1 LPAGGAGA
9 MALSLG
15 EGGGGG
21 GGGGGGS
28 SRLRRQLES
37 GGFAAGEYVKQLSQ
51 QSDGDRDLQEHRQ
64 RIQALSEET
73 AQSLKRN
80 VYQNYRQ
87 FIETAREISYL
98 ESEMYQLSHILTEQK
113 GIMEAVTQALLLQA
127 DRDDPALCARRAAA
141 AAADPFLP
149 LPAKEAA
156 AGEEGRQRTLTTLL
170 EKVEGCRDL
179 LPESPGKFL
188 VYNGDLVEYDA
199 DHMAQIQRVHAF
211 LMNDC
216 LLVATALPSR
226 RGAYRYDALYP
237 LDGLAVVNVKDNPP
251 MKDMF
256 KLLMF
261 PESRIFQAENAK
273 IKKEWLEVLE
283 ETKRSRALSE
293 KRRLEQ
299 EALPRPAPAPP
310 ASTNPFDGE
319 DDGDEEDEQ
328 GEEPSAEE
336 EEEIVDLSLEWIQE
350 LPEDLD
356 VCIAQRDFEGA
367 VDLLDKLNEYLGDK
381 PASQPVKELRAR
393 VEERVRQ
400 LTDVLVFELSPDR
413 SLRGGPRATRRAVSQ
428 LIRLGQSTKACELFL
443 RNRAAAVH
451 TAIRQLRIEGATLL
465 YIHKLCHVFFT
476 SLLETARE
484 FETDF
489 AGNNGCY
496 SAFVVWA
503 RSSMRM
509 FVDAF
514 SKQVF
519 DSKESLSTA
528 AECVKVAKEHCKQL
542 SEIGLDLT
550 FIIHAL
556 LVKDIKGAL
565 QSYKDIIIEA
575 TKHRNS
581 EEMWRKMNLMTPEAL
596 GKLRE
601 EMRSCGVGNFDQYT
615 GDDCW
620 VNLSYTVVA
629 FTKQTMAFLEEA
641 LKLYFPELHM
651 VLLESLV
658 EIILVAV
665 QHVDYSLRCEQDP
678 EKKAFIRQNASF
690 LYETVLPV
698 VEKRFEEGVG
708 KPAKQLQ
715 DLRNASRLMR
725 VNPESTTSVV

>member
-1 LPAGGAGA
+1 MPPFPSYEQIPAHLEESPGERHRHAPGTPCRPTAGSRPSNYLGVQRLTWWDYEAGPHGPKLPAG
-9 MALSLG
+9 
-15 EGGGGG
+15 
-21 GGGGGGS
+21 
-28 SRLRRQLES
+28 
-37 GGFAAGEYVKQLSQ
+37 
-51 QSDGDRDLQEHRQ
+51 
-64 RIQALSEET
+64 
-73 AQSLKRN
+73 
-80 VYQNYRQ
+80 
-87 FIETAREISYL
+87 
-98 ESEMYQLSHILTEQK
+98 
-113 GIMEAVTQALLLQA
+113 
-127 DRDDPALCARRAAA
+127 C
-141 AAADPFLP
+141 
-149 LPAKEAA
+149 
-156 AGEEGRQRTLTTLL
+156 
-170 EKVEGCRDL
+170 
-179 LPESPGKFL
+179 
-188 VYNGDLVEYDA
+188 NG
-199 DHMAQIQRVHAF
+199 F

-216 LLVATALPSR
+216 LLVTTWLPQR
-226 RGAYRYDALYP
+226 RGMYRYNALLP
-237 LDGLAVVNVKDNPP
+237 PGRLAVVNVKDNPP

-273 IKKEWLEVLE
+273 IKREWLEVLE
-283 ETKRSRALSE
+283 ATKRALGE
-293 KRRLEQ
+293 KRRREQ
-299 EALPRPAPAPP
+299 EEAAAPRGLPP
-310 ASTNPFDGE
+310 AAAKAANPF
-319 DDGDEEDEQ
+319 
-328 GEEPSAEE
+328 EE
-336 EEEIVDLSLEWIQE
+336 EEEEEDDEPAAPEVEEERVDLSMEWIQE

-367 VDLLDKLNEYLGDK
+367 VDLLDKLNRYLEGK
-381 PASQPVKELRAR
+381 PSPPPVKELRAK

-400 LTDVLVFELSPDR
+400 LTEVLVFELSPGR
-413 SLRGGPRATRRAVSQ
+413 SLRGGPKATRRAVSQ
-428 LIRLGQSTKACELFL
+428 LIRLGQGTKACELFL

-489 AGNNGCY
+489 AGTDSGCY

-503 RSSMRM
+503 RSAMGM

-528 AECVKVAKEHCKQL
+528 AECVQVAKEHCRQL
-542 SEIGLDLT
+542 GDIGLDLT
-550 FIIHAL
+550 FVVHAL
-556 LVKDIKGAL
+556 LVKDIQGAL
-565 QSYKDIIIEA
+565 HSYKDIIIEA

-581 EEMWRKMNLMTPEAL
+581 EEMWRRMNLMTPEAL
-596 GKLRE
+596 GKLKE
-601 EMRSCGVGNFDQYT
+601 EMKGCGVSDFEQYT

-629 FTKQTMAFLEEA
+629 FTKQTMGFLEEA

-715 DLRNASRLMR
+715 DLRNASRLIR

>member
-1 LPAGGAGA
+1 
-9 MALSLG
+9 MALALG
-15 EGGGGG
+15 EGGLAAGGG
-21 GGGGGGS
+21 GSSSSSSSGPGS
-28 SRLRRQLES
+28 SRLRRQLELGS
-37 GGFAAGEYVKQLSQ
+37 FAAGEYVKQLSQ

-127 DRDDPALCARRAAA
+127 DRDDPALGARRAAT
-141 AAADPFLP
+141 DSRVNNPFLP
-149 LPAKEAA
+149 LSAKEVAA
-156 AGEEGRQRTLTTLL
+156 SEEGRQRTLTTLL

-179 LPESPGKFL
+179 LPESPGKYL

-199 DHMAQIQRVHAF
+199 DHMAQVQRVHAF

-216 LLVATALPSR
+216 LLVATWLPNR

-261 PESRIFQAENAK
+261 PEGRIFQAENAK

-293 KRRLEQ
+293 KLRLEQ
-299 EALPRPAPAPP
+299 EALPRAALPSPE
-310 ASTNPFDGE
+310 SSNPFEKD
-319 DDGDEEDEQ
+319 EDEV
-328 GEEPSAEE
+328 EPPPEE
-336 EEEIVDLSLEWIQE
+336 EKVDLSLEWIQE

-367 VDLLDKLNEYLGDK
+367 VDLLDKLNEYLADK
-381 PASQPVKELRAR
+381 PISQPVRELRAK
-393 VEERVRQ
+393 VDERVRQ

-443 RNRAAAVH
+443 KNRAAAVH

-489 AGNNGCY
+489 AGNSGCY

-503 RSSMRM
+503 RSAMKM

-550 FIIHAL
+550 FIIHTL

-601 EMRSCGVGNFDQYT
+601 EMRSCGVGSFDQYT

-698 VEKRFEEGVG
+698 IEKRFEEGVG

>member
-1 LPAGGAGA
+1 
-9 MALSLG
+9 MA
-15 EGGGGG
+15 EV
-21 GGGGGGS
+21 GGGS
-28 SRLRRQLES
+28 VLRLRKQLES
-37 GGFAAGEYVKQLSQ
+37 SSFQAEQYVKLLSQ

-64 RIQALSEET
+64 RIQSLADET
-73 AQSLKRN
+73 AQNLKRN

-98 ESEMYQLSHILTEQK
+98 EGEMYQLSHILTEQK
-113 GIMEAVTQALLLQA
+113 SIMESVSQALLHTDRAEAARELQA
-127 DRDDPALCARRAAA
+127 AFP
-141 AAADPFLP
+141 
-149 LPAKEAA
+149 KEA
-156 AGEEGRQRTLTTLL
+156 EEGKVRNLTTLL
-170 EKVEGCRDL
+170 EKVEGCKNL
-179 LPESPGKFL
+179 LETPGRYL
-188 VYNGDLVEYDA
+188 VYNGDLTEFDVDN
-199 DHMAQIQRVHAF
+199 MVLIQKVHAF

-216 LLVATALPSR
+216 LLIATSVPSR
-226 RGAYRYDALYP
+226 RGMYKYNALHN
-237 LDGLAVVNVKDNPP
+237 LDDLAVVNVKENPP

-256 KLLMF
+256 KILMF

-283 ETKRSRALSE
+283 ETKKNKVLNE
-293 KRRLEQ
+293 KRKKEE
-299 EALPRPAPAPP
+299 EAPRSPVVSDV
-310 ASTNPFDGE
+310 STNPFK
-319 DDGDEEDEQ
+319 DDETSDEEE
-328 GEEPSAEE
+328 
-336 EEEIVDLSLEWIQE
+336 VDLGLEWIQE

-356 VCIAQRDFEGA
+356 VCIAQRNFEGA
-367 VDLLDKLNEYLGDK
+367 VDLLNKLNSYLEDK
-381 PASQPVKELRAR
+381 PLTHPVKELKAK
-393 VEERVRQ
+393 VDERIRH

-413 SLRGGPRATRRAVSQ
+413 SLRGGPKATRRAVSQ

-443 RNRAAAVH
+443 KNRAAAVH

-465 YIHKLCHVFFT
+465 YIHKLCNVFFT
-476 SLLETARE
+476 SLLETAKE
-484 FETDF
+484 FEMDF

-496 SAFVVWA
+496 SAFIVWS
-503 RSSMRM
+503 RSALRM

-550 FIIHAL
+550 FILHTL
-556 LVKDIKGAL
+556 LVKDIKAAL
-565 QSYKDIIIEA
+565 HSYKDIIIEA

-596 GKLRE
+596 GKLKE
-601 EMRSCGVGNFDQYT
+601 EMKSCGVGNFDLYT

-651 VLLESLV
+651 VLLESLM

-665 QHVDYSLRCEQDP
+665 QHVDYSLRCEQES
-678 EKKAFIRQNASF
+678 EKKVFIRQNASF
-690 LYETVLPV
+690 LYDTVLLV

-715 DLRNASRLMR
+715 ELRNASRVVR

>member
-1 LPAGGAGA
+1 

-15 EGGGGG
+15 E
-21 GGGGGGS
+21 GGGS

-127 DRDDPALCARRAAA
+127 DRDDPALGARRAAA
-141 AAADPFLP
+141 GAADPFLP
-149 LPAKEAA
+149 LSAKEAA
-156 AGEEGRQRTLTTLL
+156 ASEEGRQRTLTTLL

-179 LPESPGKFL
+179 LPESPGKYL

-237 LDGLAVVNVKDNPP
+237 LDGLAVINVKDNPP

-283 ETKRSRALSE
+283 ETKRNRALSE

-299 EALPRPAPAPP
+299 EALPRPPP
-310 ASTNPFDGE
+310 VPPESTNPFDE
-319 DDGDEEDEQ
+319 EEDEEEE
-328 GEEPSAEE
+328 EEPSAEE
-336 EEEIVDLSLEWIQE
+336 EVVDLSLEWIQE

-367 VDLLDKLNEYLGDK
+367 VDLLDKLNDYLGDK
-381 PASQPVKELRAR
+381 PVNQPVKELRAK
-393 VEERVRQ
+393 VDERVRQ

-443 RNRAAAVH
+443 KNRAAAVQ

-596 GKLRE
+596 GKLRD